1 MKCFV
6 FYRMPYAETYVE
18 IEQLDGQPETFQSPL
33 ELDGHNGFVVAP
45 FSSSDTEPLI
55 LIRPDKMTT
64 ADVPPVEGE
73 PGGGSCLDTDEA
85 VRDRQRMDYSIDF
98 ANYHSRLE
106 CGDFQKI
113 VLARST
119 ELPRK
124 GDVDLKKLFFKA
136 CHEYP
141 RVFVALVSTP
151 VCGTWLVATPEILL
165 EGDGNQWH
173 TMALAGTMTLGNL
186 QWTEKNVCEQ
196 AYVTSYITEC
206 IERFTSDFTVEG
218 PYSVRAGQL
227 VHLRTDF
234 RFTTHKK
241 DLLGHLVTA
250 LHPTPAVCGIP
261 KRETHDFIVANEH
274 YPRSY
279 YSGFMG
285 PLGINGSTHL
295 FVSLRCMKI
304 TPQAF
309 RLYAGGGILT
319 ESVEQQEWD
328 ETEEKM
334 KTMKKLICKELKELR
349 S

>member
-1 MKCFV
+1 MKSFV

-18 IEQLDGQPETFQSPL
+18 IEQLDGQPETLQSPL
-33 ELDGHNGFVVAP
+33 ELYGHSGFVVAP
-45 FSSSDTEPLI
+45 FSYSDTEPLI
-55 LIRPDKMTT
+55 LIRPDKVTT
-64 ADVPPVEGE
+64 ADVPHAEGE
-73 PGGGSCLDTDEA
+73 PGEDCCLDIDANVKE
-85 VRDRQRMDYSIDF
+85 RERKDYAIDF
-98 ANYHSRLE
+98 SNYHSRLE

-124 GDVDLKKLFFKA
+124 GEVDLKKLFFKA
-136 CHEYP
+136 CNEYP

-165 EGDGNQWH
+165 EGDGTQWH

-186 QWTEKNVCEQ
+186 RWTEKNVCEQ

-206 IERFTSDFTVEG
+206 IEQFTSDFTVEG

-234 RFTTHKK
+234 RFTTSKAG
-241 DLLGHLVTA
+241 LLGHLVTA

-285 PLGINGSTHL
+285 PLAINGFTHL
-295 FVSLRCMKI
+295 YVSLRCMKI

-319 ESVEQQEWD
+319 ESVEQQEWE

-334 KTMKKLICKELKELR
+334 KTMKKLIYVLR
-349 S
+349 QR

>member
-136 CHEYP
+136 CHGAFRIDTYNTVIAPVNKPDRAVLAIAVSSTGRNYLVAYGAFAKVFQSIVTGHEAVEGV
-141 RVFVALVSTP
+141 RVFFQVAIQELT
-151 VCGTWLVATPEILL
+151 GYI
-165 EGDGNQWH
+165 
-173 TMALAGTMTLGNL
+173 LGNAF
-186 QWTEKNVCEQ
+186 NMSIIFGHAICRRVG
-196 AYVTSYITEC
+196 
-206 IERFTSDFTVEG
+206 F
-218 PYSVRAGQL
+218 AG
-227 VHLRTDF
+227 
-234 RFTTHKK
+234 
-241 DLLGHLVTA
+241 
-250 LHPTPAVCGIP
+250 
-261 KRETHDFIVANEH
+261 
-274 YPRSY
+274 
-279 YSGFMG
+279 
-285 PLGINGSTHL
+285 
-295 FVSLRCMKI
+295 
-304 TPQAF
+304 
-309 RLYAGGGILT
+309 
-319 ESVEQQEWD
+319 
-328 ETEEKM
+328 
-334 KTMKKLICKELKELR
+334 
-349 S
+349 

>member
-1 MKCFV
+1 MKSFV

-18 IEQLDGQPETFQSPL
+18 IEQLDGQPETLQSPL
-33 ELDGHNGFVVAP
+33 ELDGHSGFVVAP
-45 FSSSDTEPLI
+45 FSYSDTEPLI
-55 LIRPDKMTT
+55 LIRPDKVTT
-64 ADVPPVEGE
+64 ADVPHAEGE
-73 PGGGSCLDTDEA
+73 PGEDCCLDIDANVKE
-85 VRDRQRMDYSIDF
+85 RERKDYAIDF
-98 ANYHSRLE
+98 SNYHSRLE

-124 GDVDLKKLFFKA
+124 GEVDLKNLFFKA
-136 CHEYP
+136 CNEYP

-165 EGDGNQWH
+165 EGDGTQWH

-186 QWTEKNVCEQ
+186 RWTEKNVCEQ
-196 AYVTSYITEC
+196 AYVTSYITDC
-206 IERFTSDFTVEG
+206 IEQFTSDFTVEG

-234 RFTTHKK
+234 RFTTSKAG
-241 DLLGHLVTA
+241 LLGHLVTA

-285 PLGINGSTHL
+285 PLAINGFTHL
-295 FVSLRCMKI
+295 YVSLRCMKI

-319 ESVEQQEWD
+319 ESVEQQEWE

-334 KTMKKLICKELKELR
+334 KTMKKLIYVLR
-349 S
+349 QR

>member
-73 PGGGSCLDTDEA
+73 PGGWSCLDTDEA

-98 ANYHSRLE
+98 SNYHSRLE

-304 TPQAF
+304 TPHAF